1 MHESQTSRAVGS
13 EGELAGNKLRMGSAA
28 FGRAVFAVETISKG
42 ELVIR
47 LGGQRFDRSELPHPY
62 TDFEDKYLQIG
73 RDEYLGPSGEFDDYI
88 NHSCDP
94 NSGLL
99 IDATSVVL
107 VALREVFPGE
117 EITFDYSTTMD
128 EDDWE
133 LDCGCGSPICR
144 GTIRDFK
151 KLPFATQ
158 QKYQALGIVPAYN
171 LEHIKALLGGA
182 EPASP
187 RAPHQ
192 QK

>member
-1 MHESQTSRAVGS
+1 M
-13 EGELAGNKLRMGSAA
+13 AGNKLRIGSAA
-28 FGRAVFAVETISKG
+28 FGKAVFAAETISKG

-62 TDFEDKYLQIG
+62 TDFDDKYLQIG

-94 NSGLL
+94 NSGLI
-99 IDATSVVL
+99 IDETSVIL
-107 VALREVFPGE
+107 VALREVSPGE

-133 LDCGCGSPICR
+133 LVCDCGSPICR

-151 KLPFATQ
+151 KLPDEIQ
-158 QKYQALGIVPAYN
+158 RKYAKLGIVPGYN
-171 LEHIKALLGGA
+171 QSYLK
-182 EPASP
+182 
-187 RAPHQ
+187 RD
-192 QK
+192 